1 MVNTIFFSC
10 FVCKKNI
17 KYAIIYALGEIIMLN
32 IKNLNVKVLDKEVI
46 KDFNL
51 DIKNGEIHALM
62 GPNGIGKSSICR
74 TILGDPNYVVESGS
88 ITFNDKDLLSMDTTS
103 RAQAG
108 IFLLNQN
115 PIAIEGVTNAEMLRS
130 ALSIKQGGKVNIFE
144 FNKEMLEICKKLD
157 IPSSFIH
164 RNINDGMSGGER
176 KKNELLHMWMLKPSF
191 IILDEVDSGLDVDA
205 LKLVASSIKEYYE
218 TYKPSI
224 LIITHHIDLLK
235 TIEPEFVHVM
245 KDHTIVE
252 SGDMKLAL
260 KINESGYNEANV
272 VKED

>member
-1 MVNTIFFSC
+1 
-10 FVCKKNI
+10 
-17 KYAIIYALGEIIMLN
+17 MLN
-32 IKNLNVKVLDKEVI
+32 INKLNVKVLDKEVI

-62 GPNGIGKSSICR
+62 GPNGIGKSSICK
-74 TILGDPNYVVESGS
+74 TILGDSNYVVESGS
-88 ITFNDKDLLSMDTTS
+88 ITFNGKDLLSMDTTS

-130 ALSIKQGGKVNIFE
+130 ALNVKFDGKLNLFQ
-144 FNKEMLEICKKLD
+144 FNKEMLDICKKLD

-191 IILDEVDSGLDVDA
+191 IILDEIDSGLDVDA
-205 LKLVASSIKEYYE
+205 LKLVSESINEYYE
-218 TYKPSI
+218 LYKPSI
-224 LIITHHIDLLK
+224 LIITHRIELLHAIK
-235 TIEPEFVHVM
+235 PEYVHMM
-245 KDHTIVE
+245 KDHTIVK
-252 SGDMKLAL
+252 SGDMSLAEE
-260 KINESGYNEANV
+260 INKSGYNKAND

>member
-1 MVNTIFFSC
+1 
-10 FVCKKNI
+10 
-17 KYAIIYALGEIIMLN
+17 MLN
-32 IKNLNVKVLDKEVI
+32 INKLNVKVLDKEVI

-51 DIKNGEIHALM
+51 DIKDGEIHALM
-62 GPNGIGKSSICR
+62 GPNGIGKSSICK
-74 TILGDPNYVVESGS
+74 TILGDSNYVVESGS
-88 ITFNDKDLLSMDTTS
+88 ITFNGKDLLSMDTTS

-130 ALSIKQGGKVNIFE
+130 ALNVKFDGKLNLFQ
-144 FNKEMLEICKKLD
+144 FNKEMLDICKKLD

-191 IILDEVDSGLDVDA
+191 IILDEIDSGLDVDA
-205 LKLVASSIKEYYE
+205 LKLVSKSINEYYE
-218 TYKPSI
+218 LYKPSI
-224 LIITHHIDLLK
+224 LIITHRIELLHAIK
-235 TIEPEFVHVM
+235 PEHVHMM
-245 KDHTIVE
+245 KDHTIVK
-252 SGDMKLAL
+252 SGDMSLAEE
-260 KINESGYNEANV
+260 INKSGYNKANV

>member
-1 MVNTIFFSC
+1 
-10 FVCKKNI
+10 
-17 KYAIIYALGEIIMLN
+17 MLS
-32 IKNLNVKVLDKEVI
+32 IKNLNVKVEDKEVI

-51 DIKNGEIHALM
+51 DIKDGEIHALM

-74 TILGDPNYVVESGS
+74 TILGDNNYVVESGS
-88 ITFNDKDLLSMDTTS
+88 ITFNDKDLLKMDTTS
-103 RAQAG
+103 RAQKG

-130 ALSIKQGGKVNIFE
+130 ALSLKNGGKVDIFK
-144 FNKEMLEICKKLD
+144 FNKEMLDICKRLD

-205 LKLVASSIKEYYE
+205 LKLVSKSINEYYE
-218 TYKPSI
+218 EYKPSI
-224 LIITHHIDLLK
+224 LIITHRIELLQSIK
-235 TIEPEFVHVM
+235 PDFVHMM
-245 KDHTIVE
+245 KDHTIVK
-252 SGDMKLAL
+252 SGDMSLAEE
-260 KINESGYNEANV
+260 INKTGYNKANV

>member
-1 MVNTIFFSC
+1 
-10 FVCKKNI
+10 
-17 KYAIIYALGEIIMLN
+17 MLS

-51 DIKNGEIHALM
+51 DIKDGEIHALM
-62 GPNGIGKSSICR
+62 GPNGIGKSSICK
-74 TILGDPNYVVESGS
+74 TILGDSNYVVESGS
-88 ITFNDKDLLSMDTTS
+88 ITFNGKDLLSMDTTS

-130 ALSIKQGGKVNIFE
+130 ALNVKLDGKLNLFQ
-144 FNKEMLEICKKLD
+144 FNKEMLDICKKLD

-191 IILDEVDSGLDVDA
+191 IILDEIDSGLDVDA
-205 LKLVASSIKEYYE
+205 LKLVSQSINEYYGL
-218 TYKPSI
+218 YKPSI
-224 LIITHHIDLLK
+224 LIITHRIELLHAIK
-235 TIEPEFVHVM
+235 PKYVHMM
-245 KDHTIVE
+245 KDHTIVK
-252 SGDMKLAL
+252 SGDMTLAEE
-260 KINESGYNEANV
+260 INKSGYNKANV

>member
-1 MVNTIFFSC
+1 
-10 FVCKKNI
+10 
-17 KYAIIYALGEIIMLN
+17 MLS

-46 KDFNL
+46 KNFNI
-51 DIKNGEIHALM
+51 DINDGEIHALM
-62 GPNGIGKSSICR
+62 GPNGIGKSSICK
-74 TILGDPNYVVESGS
+74 TILGDSNYVVESGS
-88 ITFNDKDLLSMDTTS
+88 ITFNKEDLLAMDTTT
-103 RAQAG
+103 RAQKG

-130 ALSIKQGGKVNIFE
+130 ALNIKLDGKLNLFE
-144 FNKEMLEICKKLD
+144 FNKEMLNICKKLD

-205 LKLVASSIKEYYE
+205 LKLVSESIMEYYNE
-218 TYKPSI
+218 YKPSI
-224 LIITHHIDLLK
+224 LIITHHIDLLN
-235 TIEPEFVHVM
+235 TIKPRFVHVM
-245 KDHTIVE
+245 KDNTIVE
-252 SGDMKLAL
+252 SGDMKLAIE
-260 KINESGYNEANV
+260 INKNGYNKANV

>member
-1 MVNTIFFSC
+1 
-10 FVCKKNI
+10 
-17 KYAIIYALGEIIMLN
+17 MLN
-32 IKNLNVKVLDKEVI
+32 INKLNVKVLDKEVI

-51 DIKNGEIHALM
+51 DIKDGEIHALM
-62 GPNGIGKSSICR
+62 GPNGIGKSSICK
-74 TILGDPNYVVESGS
+74 TILGDSNYVVESGS
-88 ITFNDKDLLSMDTTS
+88 ITFNGKDLLSMDTTS

-130 ALSIKQGGKVNIFE
+130 ALNVKFDGKLNLFQ
-144 FNKEMLEICKKLD
+144 FNKEMLDICKKLD

-191 IILDEVDSGLDVDA
+191 IILDEIDSGLDVDA
-205 LKLVASSIKEYYE
+205 LKLVSQSINEYYE
-218 TYKPSI
+218 LYKPSI
-224 LIITHHIDLLK
+224 LIITHRIELLQAIKPEYVHI
-235 TIEPEFVHVM
+235 M
-245 KDHTIVE
+245 KDHTIVK
-252 SGDMKLAL
+252 SGDMTLAEE
-260 KINESGYNEANV
+260 INKSGYNKANV